1 MPRQYPIDFWDEM
14 GLRMLAGELVSDFLE
29 SGVPIQCVRFKI
41 GDRFLNVAHV
51 GPANPG
57 S

>member
-51 GPANPG
+51 GPADPG

>member
-1 MPRQYPIDFWDEM
+1 MPRQNPTGFRDKM

-29 SGVPIQCVRFKI
+29 SGVPIQCVRSKI